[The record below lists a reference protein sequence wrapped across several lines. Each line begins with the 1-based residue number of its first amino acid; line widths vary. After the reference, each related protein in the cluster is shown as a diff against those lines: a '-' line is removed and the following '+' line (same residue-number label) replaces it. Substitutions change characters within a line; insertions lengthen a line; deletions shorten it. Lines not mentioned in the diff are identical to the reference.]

1 MYVSPGLFYF
11 QQFIFKKFKF
21 RSESSRKVQFKDFW
35 RKLIPPYL
43 TLPQIKYWHLEYY
56 VYFGKHIS
64 TNLQFKSP
72 PLPPLG
78 NRSQAF
84 SSNFLATVFVWFRCG
99 TAKQNWTNINK
110 AVQHYIIM
118 IMILTFVSRYPSTDL
133 SSGMRKSFDLG
144 LKFQIRKTVIPKE

>member
-72 PLPPLG
+72 PPPP
-78 NRSQAF
+78 S
-84 SSNFLATVFVWFRCG
+84 W
-99 TAKQNWTNINK
+99 KQVSGFFFK
-110 AVQHYIIM
+110 
-118 IMILTFVSRYPSTDL
+118 FSRYCFCLVQMWYSQTKLDKHKQ
-133 SSGMRKSFDLG
+133 SSPTLYHNDYDFNFCIQISIYRS
-144 LKFQIRKTVIPKE
+144 KFRHEKII